1 MFYVFKLALI
11 GIITAPAALLTLL
24 IGPFDR
30 HGKHVYH
37 ISRFWTWVILK
48 LSGVSLNVLGL
59 EQIHPRRAYVF
70 MSNHQSNIDIP
81 VLIQS
86 LIGHQLRWIAKKEL
100 LWIPFFGWALWAAKH
115 IPVDRRNARS
125 ALKSLRTARE
135 RIHAG
140 ISVVVFPEGTR
151 SKDGRLLQ
159 FKKGGVLLALQ
170 TGAPIVPVTING
182 TRKVLPAGAWR
193 LQPGTVEVVI
203 GEPLAVAGG
212 HLDSLRELST
222 RVREAVEKHLQ
233 APAAAMIT
241 TFRAD
246 RRFVIHTSPENWS
259 VRN

>member
-1 MFYVFKLALI
+1 MFYALKLALI
-11 GIITAPAALLTLL
+11 GIITVPAALLTLL
-24 IGPFDR
+24 IGPFDP
-30 HGKHVYH
+30 HGKHVYR
-37 ISRFWTWVILK
+37 ISRFWTWIILK
-48 LSGVSLNVLGL
+48 LGGVSLSVLGL
-59 EQIHPRRAYVF
+59 EQIRPRQAYVF

-135 RIHAG
+135 RLRAG
-140 ISVVVFPEGTR
+140 VSVVVFPEGTR
-151 SKDGRLLQ
+151 SKDGRLLK

-193 LQPGTVEVVI
+193 VQPGAVEVVI
-203 GEPLAVAGG
+203 GEPLVFVGD
-212 HLDSLRELST
+212 HPDSLRELSS
-222 RVREAVEKHLQ
+222 RVRAAVEEHLQ
-233 APAAAMIT
+233 APAAAVIRA
-241 TFRAD
+241 FRPD

-259 VRN
+259 V